1 MPLERKTMKARPLP
15 PVRFNGGI
23 LAVLF
28 ALLGIAPAPA
38 PAQAPDTAAGYPPQ
52 QIRFVVPFTAG
63 GGTDVIMRIV
73 AKHLSDNWKITAL
86 VDNRVGAGGVVGSQY
101 VTTQKPDGRT
111 FLAVAS
117 AFAVR
122 AAIDRG
128 LPYDATRDFSGVGQ
142 MARSPSFMVVST
154 SHGFNSL
161 KELIAYAKKQPAGV
175 FYTSAGVGSTAHLHA
190 AAVAHL
196 AGIKADHAPQRGT
209 PEAVNEAMVGGSL
222 HLCAARM
229 RSARE
234 GGQAPDPGDDFPAGA
249 RLPAPTRRR
258 GYPGMRVT
266 TGLRVR
272 AGRHPAAIRERVEGN
287 ARILAARSAS
297 VFRARVRTL
306 SHAPGAL
313 EAMCP
318 MTSPFASVG
327 SATKLISRVKT
338 WNHRSAPEKWA
349 MSCRRRSFS

>member
-1 MPLERKTMKARPLP
+1 MKPSSLT
-15 PVRFNGGI
+15 PVRFHSRVLTVLRT
-23 LAVLF
+23 LAVA
-28 ALLGIAPAPA
+28 ALVVPALA

-86 VDNRVGAGGVVGSQY
+86 VDNRVGAGGY

-122 AAIDRG
+122 AAIDRS

-154 SHGFNSL
+154 SHGFSSL
-161 KELIAYAKKQPAGV
+161 KELIAYAKKQPAGI

-209 PEAVNEAMVGGSL
+209 PEAVNEAMTGRVLYAFAPGPNAIPL
-222 HLCAARM
+222 ARAGKLQILATT
-229 RSARE
+229 S
-234 GGQAPDPGDDFPAGA
+234 PAGA
-249 RLPAPTRRR
+249 RFLPGIPSLAQAGLPGYEGDDWFGVFAP
-258 GYPGMRVT
+258 
-266 TGLRVR
+266 
-272 AGRHPAAIRERVEGN
+272 AGTPLPIRERVSKEM
-287 ARILAARSAS
+287 ARILALSEVRERLFILGAEPVSSPPAKFEAFARDYI
-297 VFRARVRTL
+297 ARTR
-306 SHAPGAL
+306 
-313 EAMCP
+313 
-318 MTSPFASVG
+318 
-327 SATKLISRVKT
+327 KLGDAIGIK
-338 WNHRSAPEKWA
+338 PQ
-349 MSCRRRSFS
+349 